1 MTPHGIEMLKF
12 HEGIRTEAY
21 LDTVGVWT
29 IGFGH
34 TSDRHKEVKQGMK
47 INLDEAHKLL
57 VADLSEAEADAR
69 RLVPNFNELS
79 PKRQDALINM
89 AFQLGYFKL
98 SKFTQTLNY
107 IRTGRFSQAAE
118 NLTRT
123 LWYKQTQRDRTAYII
138 DSLTKGG

>member
-21 LDTVGVWT
+21 QDSLGVWT

-34 TSDRHKEVKQGMK
+34 AKDIRPGMK
-47 INLDEAHKLL
+47 ISIDDAHRLL
-57 VADLSEAEADAR
+57 MSDLSQAEADAR
-69 RLVPNFNELS
+69 RLLPNFNDLS

-98 SKFTQTLNY
+98 SKFNQTLNY
-107 IRTGRFSQAAE
+107 IRTGRFTQAAD
-118 NLTRT
+118 NLKRT

-138 DSLTKGG
+138 DALERGG